1 MKFGVALPTAY
12 EGLIYPRPFATP
24 ESIVRIATRA
34 EALGFDSVMPNDHF
48 NTQNYVR
55 RLVGDGEPPRYYD
68 PFVSLAAVSAHT
80 QRIRLM
86 TGVIVLPL
94 RDPMTV
100 AKAAAT
106 LDHFSAGRLVLGV
119 GVGAYREEYL
129 SVRPERRG
137 WRRGDLVEEATQAI
151 RLLFEDDHASF
162 SGRFWSFEDVQL
174 TPKPR
179 QKPLPIYIGGNA
191 EANLARAVRLGQ
203 GWLPAVLSPAEI
215 AAAVDRLGGLASAEG
230 IGLEGFEVAPQL
242 IVSIGRDYE
251 QAVERFQRSHAYQH
265 LVSLQSSTL
274 RGQRGGYEQR
284 NLIGSPDQV
293 VEQVR
298 AYEQAGATELS
309 GLIFAVNTVDE
320 FLEQMAEFAEQ
331 VITPHRRRL
340 AASRPDA

>member
-24 ESIVRIATRA
+24 EAIVRIATEA

-94 RDPMTV
+94 RDPVSV
-100 AKAAAT
+100 AKMAAT
-106 LDHFSAGRLVLGV
+106 LDQFSAGRLVLGV
-119 GVGAYREEYL
+119 GVGAYREEFL
-129 SVRPERRG
+129 SVRPERRA
-137 WRRGDLVEEATQAI
+137 WRRGDIVEEATRAI
-151 RLLFEDDHASF
+151 RLLLEEDRASF
-162 SGRFWSFEDVQL
+162 DGQFWRFEDVQL
-174 TPKPR
+174 TPKPLQR
-179 QKPLPIYIGGNA
+179 PLPIYIGGNA
-191 EANLARAVRLGQ
+191 EANLARAANLAQ

-215 AAAVDRLGGLASAEG
+215 ASAVGRVRQLGPTD
-230 IGLEGFEVAPQL
+230 GFEVAPQL
-242 IVSIGRDYE
+242 IVSIGREYE
-251 QAVERFQRSHAYQH
+251 QAVKRFQSSHAYQH

-284 NLIGSPDQV
+284 NLIGSPAELLD
-293 VEQVR
+293 QVR
-298 AYEQAGATELS
+298 AYERAGATELS
-309 GLIFAVNTVDE
+309 GLIFAVNSVDE
-320 FLEQMAEFAEQ
+320 FLDQMREFAER
-331 VITPHRRRL
+331 VIAPYR
-340 AASRPDA
+340 ANG